1 MVVLLMAALLSVLRT
16 VPGKASNMILAVADN
31 IMATKRPVLSDFDLF
46 MMIWDVY
53 HFKKAKYLRGD
64 FPTIDAFRRVKAKLK
79 PMGIL
84 RKDDDYGAFLKVV
97 PISEHGAD
105 EIVCCVDPYC
115 YISHLSA
122 MQRYG
127 LTDRR
132 PNGLQITQ
140 PNRALMKQLNAERLE
155 KEVSAIL
162 ATGLPSEELNF
173 PPLTIVRHP
182 HQVRDRSIS
191 VKTTNSLGDWKQLR
205 GGFGRVASIGQVF
218 ADSLDDPERC
228 GGMNHVIDVW
238 RGNAEIYLNEIVESV
253 TQSEKSI
260 VKVRAGYLLDEM
272 LGVHDARVLGW
283 LQYAQRGGS
292 RVLDPNMPYRSHF
305 SEKWMISI
313 NVE

>member
-1 MVVLLMAALLSVLRT
+1 MAARLSVPRKM
-16 VPGKASNMILAVADN
+16 PGKASNMVLAVAEN
-31 IMATKRPVLSDFDLF
+31 IMDTKKPVISDFDLF

-53 HFKKAKYLRGD
+53 RFKKAKYLRGD
-64 FPTIDAFRRVKAKLK
+64 FPAIDAFRRVKAKLK

-97 PISEHGAD
+97 PIAEHGAD

-132 PNGLQITQ
+132 PNELQITQ

-155 KEVSAIL
+155 REVSGVL
-162 ATGLPSEELNF
+162 ATGLTSEKLKF

-182 HQVRDRSIS
+182 HKVRERSVS
-191 VKTTNSLGDWKQLR
+191 VKSTNFVGNWKQLR
-205 GGFGRVASIGQVF
+205 GGSGRVASIGQVF
-218 ADSLDDPERC
+218 VDSVDDPERC
-228 GGMNHVIDVW
+228 GGMRHVIDVW
-238 RGNAEIYLNEIVESV
+238 RGNAEIFLNEIVESV

-272 LGVHDARVLGW
+272 LGMHDARVLSW
-283 LQYAQRGGS
+283 LEYAQRGGS
-292 RVLDPNMPYRSHF
+292 RVLDPHMPYRSHF